1 MTSESPGAM
10 ATNAIINNGPTP
22 PFSPAKAS
30 HAALYTA
37 EGIPALTLNADGTTA
52 TINEDNP
59 AALFLVA
66 QVLANLSQETI
77 SRTCLSVNPERLVT
91 PSQPTPPSSL
101 TSTPG
106 ETKGGTQAAQDGT
119 SSEQDKANAEEVS
132 AATEAQQSLAFMN
145 IEALLNAATTP
156 GATVTEQSCLET
168 TTDQQKEEGAGEQ
181 TQEDPTAKDQ
191 AEPSEPDDQR
201 TVWTAPHP
209 KPQGLKPKKKNH
221 ICPWG
226 TCGKAYGKTS
236 HLKAHIRTHT
246 GERPFPCSWENCG
259 KRFAR
264 SDELA
269 RHYRTHTG
277 EKRFACPVC
286 DKRFMR
292 SDHLSKHVKRHS
304 VTRSKGAGKAA
315 SSSPKPVAITPV
327 KPETAEQPMLVA
339 AQSQPAASVVLPE
352 ALLISTGTLM
362 VDPNSLAAQLPAAM
376 GDIPLTMIN
385 QQLLAEAVA
394 QHNSAQQQQQS
405 SVKVEDVT
413 NIVKMEQEEEM
424 TTETTT

>member
-1 MTSESPGAM
+1 M
-10 ATNAIINNGPTP
+10 
-22 PFSPAKAS
+22 
-30 HAALYTA
+30 
-37 EGIPALTLNADGTTA
+37 
-52 TINEDNP
+52 
-59 AALFLVA
+59 
-66 QVLANLSQETI
+66 
-77 SRTCLSVNPERLVT
+77 T

-106 ETKGGTQAAQDGT
+106 DTKGGTQAQDDT
-119 SSEQDKANAEEVS
+119 SEDKAEVGSVPTEEVS
-132 AATEAQQSLAFMN
+132 TNGQQSLAFMN

-156 GATVTEQSCLET
+156 GGTAVTEQSCIEQQQQQEEASELAEE
-168 TTDQQKEEGAGEQ
+168 DQA
-181 TQEDPTAKDQ
+181 AKDQ
-191 AEPSEPDDQR
+191 EPSESDDKKV
-201 TVWTAPHP
+201 VWTAPHP

-304 VTRSKGAGKAA
+304 VTRAKGAGKGV
-315 SSSPKPVAITPV
+315 SSPKPAVTPA
-327 KPETAEQPMLVA
+327 KLEAAAEQPILVA

-362 VDPNSLAAQLPAAM
+362 VDPTSLAQLPTSM
-376 GDIPLTMIN
+376 GDIPLAMLN

-394 QHNSAQQQQQS
+394 QHNSAAQQLP
-405 SVKVEDVT
+405 SVKIEDVT
-413 NIVKMEQEEEM
+413 NIKMEEEEEVVKMEV
-424 TTETTT
+424 TINSTETH

>member
-1 MTSESPGAM
+1 M

-37 EGIPALTLNADGTTA
+37 EGIPALTINADGTTA

-77 SRTCLSVNPERLVT
+77 SRTCLSMNPERLVT

-106 ETKGGTQAAQDGT
+106 DTKGGTQAQDG
-119 SSEQDKANAEEVS
+119 SSEQLDKPNASTEEVS
-132 AATEAQQSLAFMN
+132 ASDAQQSLAFMN

-156 GATVTEQSCLET
+156 GGTAVTELET
-168 TTDQQKEEGAGEQ
+168 TDQPQQQEEKAGEQ
-181 TQEDPTAKDQ
+181 TEKDQAAKDQ
-191 AEPSEPDDQR
+191 AESSETDDKR

-315 SSSPKPVAITPV
+315 SSSPKPVTITPV

-339 AQSQPAASVVLPE
+339 AQSQPAGSVVLPE
-352 ALLISTGTLM
+352 ALLISTGALM
-362 VDPNSLAAQLPAAM
+362 VDPTSLAAQLPA
-376 GDIPLTMIN
+376 DIPLTMIN

-394 QHNSAQQQQQS
+394 QHNSAQQS
-405 SVKVEDVT
+405 SVKVEDIT
-413 NIVKMEQEEEM
+413 SIVKMEQEEQMEV
-424 TTETTT
+424 TTAT